1 MSESTL
7 KPFLVRL
14 TPSSVELLDKAA
26 KRLEKPKASIIND
39 AIKFYLQTN
48 NNADINTRLN
58 KIL

>member
-39 AIKFYLQTN
+39 AIKAYLSKDN
-48 NNADINTRLN
+48 DINSRLN
-58 KIL
+58 KIV

>member
-1 MSESTL
+1 MSESAL

-26 KRLEKPKASIIND
+26 KEQEKPKASIIND
-39 AIKFYLQTN
+39 AIKAYLSKDNDLTS
-48 NNADINTRLN
+48 RLN

>member
-1 MSESTL
+1 MSTEL

-26 KRLEKPKASIIND
+26 KELEKPKASIIND
-39 AIKFYLQTN
+39 AIKVYLSKDS
-48 NNADINTRLN
+48 DINARLN

>member
-1 MSESTL
+1 MSTEL

-26 KRLEKPKASIIND
+26 KELEKPKASIIND
-39 AIKFYLQTN
+39 AIKAYLSKDS
-48 NNADINTRLN
+48 DINSRLN

>member
-26 KRLEKPKASIIND
+26 KQLEKPKASIIND
-39 AIKFYLQTN
+39 AIKAYLSKDN
-48 NNADINTRLN
+48 DINSRLN
-58 KIL
+58 KIV

>member
-1 MSESTL
+1 MSTEL

-26 KRLEKPKASIIND
+26 KDQEKPKASIIND
-39 AIKFYLQTN
+39 AIKAYLSKDNDLTS
-48 NNADINTRLN
+48 RLN